1 MPFHFADLGISYNKN
16 HKSVMKKL
24 FTVMIFLAITNW
36 LPAQD
41 DGSRYCSEGK
51 IKAFNNLSKLSK
63 IAYPGDDNIDVTY
76 YKLDLTVG
84 VNPSSLSGI
93 VTITAKSKLSGLYSI
108 FLDLKN
114 SLAVSSVT
122 VKGTSVKFTQTSDH
136 RLNITLDRYYVYEE
150 EFTLEIKYAGVPVA
164 GSGMISN
171 GSFQFYDS
179 NAKKDIIASLS
190 QPYGARDWWPSK
202 DTPADKVDSSDVW
215 ITCSSN
221 FVGVSNGKLVETL
234 TNANN
239 TKTYKWH
246 NSYPIANYL
255 ISIAVTNYQTINDQF
270 EYSPGKFFPIV
281 HYVYPEKNDATRK
294 AAVAKTINIMKIYS
308 EKFGDYPFLKEKY
321 GHAEFAWGGGMEHQT
336 VTSMGT
342 YAMNSEN
349 TIAHELGHQWFGDKV
364 TCKDWQN
371 IWLNEGFASY
381 TECIY
386 REGAYGIS
394 DFNSYVNSFMSQAKT
409 AKGSIYVQDISSES
423 EIFNGARSYKKGA
436 VVLHML
442 RGIVGDEKFF
452 QILKEYLTEPGLA
465 YNVAATEDFQ
475 KVAERV
481 YGESLDYF
489 FKEWIYGENYPKYS
503 IEKIYIKN
511 NDGTYL
517 LNFKLKQNTNTNPAH
532 FKMPFELWIRVK
544 DVVIVRKY
552 FNDQPE
558 QGWLIPLGRE
568 LPDEVIFDPDN
579 WILKDVIANT
589 DADDENV
596 PTTFSLSQNYPN
608 PFNPETTIEYSLP
621 KADFVTLKVY
631 DILGQEKIT
640 LVNEIQQAGI
650 HNCKLRIENGELTSG
665 TYFYTLKAGEF
676 SETKKMVIL
685 K

>member
-1 MPFHFADLGISYNKN
+1 
-16 HKSVMKKL
+16 MKKL
-24 FTVMIFLAITNW
+24 LTVMIFLAITNW

-41 DGSRYCSEGK
+41 DGSQYCSEGK
-51 IKAFNNLSKLSK
+51 IEAFNKLSKLGK
-63 IAYPGDDNIDVTY
+63 VAYPGDDNIDVTY
-76 YKLDLTVG
+76 YKLNLTVG

-150 EFTLEIKYAGVPVA
+150 EFSLEIKYAGVPVA

-179 NAKKDIIASLS
+179 NAKKDIIATLS

-342 YAMNSEN
+342 GAMNSEN

-381 TECIY
+381 TECVY

-394 DFNSYVNSFMSQAKT
+394 DFNSYVNNFMNQAKT
-409 AKGSIYVQDISSES
+409 ARGSIYVQDISSES

-442 RGIVGDEKFF
+442 RGVVGNDKFF
-452 QILKEYLTEPGLA
+452 QILKEYNAEPGIA
-465 YNVAATEDFQ
+465 YNVATTEDFQ
-475 KVAERV
+475 RIAERV
-481 YGESLDYF
+481 YGKSLEYF
-489 FKEWIYGENYPKYS
+489 FEQWIYGENYPKYTVGWS
-503 IEKIYIKN
+503 AKQASGDIFDLTFRLRQNMNTEPHFFTMPVQIKI
-511 NDGTYL
+511 T
-517 LNFKLKQNTNTNPAH
+517 TNKSTI
-532 FKMPFELWIRVK
+532 FTTV
-544 DVVIVRKY
+544 Y
-552 FNDQPE
+552 NDQQDQSWVIPISGQPLTVTMDPE
-558 QGWLIPLGRE
+558 NWL
-568 LPDEVIFDPDN
+568 
-579 WILKDVIANT
+579 LKDIVGYTLIT
-589 DADDENV
+589 DDETV
-596 PTTFSLSQNYPN
+596 PARFTLSQNYPN
-608 PFNPETTIEYSLP
+608 PFNPETTISYSIP
-621 KADFVTLKVY
+621 KTEFVTLKVY
-631 DILGQEKIT
+631 DLLGRETMT
-640 LVNEIQQAGI
+640 LVNRIQQAGT
-650 HNCKLRIENGELTSG
+650 HNCKLRIENNELTSG

-676 SETKKMVIL
+676 SETKKMIIL